1 VQDLQLGAD
10 VAGVVGEQLVEPLAE
25 MAAAACSGDQ
35 ASGAA
40 AARAG
45 LEEARVRDG
54 AVSAQ
59 RRVASAGAGRGEL
72 PAP

>member
-1 VQDLQLGAD
+1 VQDLHLGAD
-10 VAGVVGEQLVEPLAE
+10 VAGGVGEQLVKPLTE

-40 AARAG
+40 AGRAG

-59 RRVASAGAGRGEL
+59 RRVTRACAGRGEL